1 MNTIAST
8 DATARKT
15 AGHVAPSAR
24 LLVVDDEAPV
34 VEYLAEELR
43 NRGYAVDGFCSAT
56 DALEAV
62 RHTEYDLVISDI
74 EMPDLRGV
82 ELLQAMQSLRAEQL
96 VLLITAFGSV
106 DVAMQAVRA
115 GACDFLAKPF
125 PIEALVLAVERAL
138 RERVLRREVIRLRR
152 TQPVQSTDKLVAR
165 SVGMRRAIT
174 IAQRAARSDTTVL
187 LTGETGTGK
196 DALARL
202 IHAESARRARSFVAV
217 NCGAL
222 PAPLAEAELFGVRRG
237 AFTDARESRA
247 GMFEAANNG
256 TLFLDEVGDLSLD
269 VQVKLLQALESGRV
283 RPLGGTNEINVN
295 ARVVAATNHPL
306 EVLLREGRFRPDLY
320 YRLNVIRIELP
331 PLRERREDIV
341 PLVDLFL
348 ARATADSS
356 VVGVS
361 AAALRRLLAHDWPG
375 NVRELS
381 NVIARAVALC
391 DHDVILPEDLGLDDR
406 VVHAGLLS
414 TTDGDD
420 VTAIGQHPVRLEL
433 VELAHIRRVLAAHSG
448 NKSAAARALG
458 INRRTLDRKLRS

>member
-1 MNTIAST
+1 MPPQSIDTTSRRALP
-8 DATARKT
+8 A
-15 AGHVAPSAR
+15 AR

-34 VEYLAEELR
+34 VEYLVEQLR
-43 NRGYAVDGFCSAT
+43 GRGYEVDGLYSAS

-62 RHTEYDLVISDI
+62 RQSAYDLVISDI
-74 EMPDLRGV
+74 EMPELRGI
-82 ELLQAMQSLRAEQL
+82 ELLHAIQQLRADQL

-152 TQPVQSTDKLVAR
+152 AQPFGASGALVAR
-165 SVGMRRAIT
+165 SVAMQHAIAM
-174 IAQRAARSDTTVL
+174 AQRAARSDTTVL

-196 DALARL
+196 DSLARF
-202 IHAESARRARSFVAV
+202 IHAESARHARPFVAV

-237 AFTDARESRA
+237 AFTDARESRS
-247 GMFEAANNG
+247 GMFVAANGG
-256 TLFLDEVGDLSLD
+256 TLFLDEVGDLPLD

-283 RPLGGTNEINVN
+283 RPLGGTSEVIAN
-295 ARVVAATNHPL
+295 ARVLAATNRPL
-306 EVLLREGRFRPDLY
+306 ELLLREGRFRPDLY

-331 PLRERREDIV
+331 ALRERREDIV

-348 ARATADSS
+348 ARAIGSGP
-356 VVGVS
+356 VLGVS

-375 NVRELS
+375 NVRELA

-391 DHDVILPEDLGLDDR
+391 DHDVILPEDLGLDAPGVLTNPR
-406 VVHAGLLS
+406 SS
-414 TTDGDD
+414 TVSDASGEGTPN
-420 VTAIGQHPVRLEL
+420 QRLET
-433 VELAHIRRVLAAHSG
+433 VELAHIRRVLAAHDG
-448 NKSAAARALG
+448 NKAAAARSLG

>member
-1 MNTIAST
+1 MTIHSKSNG
-8 DATARKT
+8 TAEPAVPRT
-15 AGHVAPSAR
+15 SPPAR

-34 VEYLAEELR
+34 VEYLAEQLR
-43 NRGYAVDGFCSAT
+43 NRGYAVDGFCSAS

-62 RHTEYDLVISDI
+62 RRREYDLVISDI
-74 EMPDLRGV
+74 EMPGLRGM
-82 ELLQAMQSLRAEQL
+82 ELLQAVQALRADQL

-106 DVAMQAVRA
+106 DVAMQAVRV

-152 TQPVQSTDKLVAR
+152 TQPDQASDTLVAR
-165 SVGMRRAIT
+165 SVGMRRAIS

-202 IHAESARRARSFVAV
+202 IHAESARRARPFVAV

-247 GMFEAANNG
+247 GMFEAANHG

-269 VQVKLLQALESGRV
+269 VQVKLLQALESGSV
-283 RPLGGTNEINVN
+283 RPLGGTSEMAID

-348 ARATADSS
+348 ARATAEGS

-361 AAALRRLLAHDWPG
+361 AAALRRLLAHNWPG
-375 NVRELS
+375 NVRELA

-391 DHDVILPEDLGLDDR
+391 EHDVILPEDLGLDERAAQGGTVCTPGGEAVAD
-406 VVHAGLLS
+406 L
-414 TTDGDD
+414 D
-420 VTAIGQHPVRLEL
+420 QHPVLLEL
-433 VELAHIRRVLAAHSG
+433 VELAHIRRVLEAHAG
-448 NKSAAARALG
+448 NKAAAARALG